1 MTPAP
6 EGAKPVAEVTAQPD
20 GGASVTVTQ
29 TEAAGLKALAA
40 VHLPFLTRAEA
51 WFGRDLAPELAEA
64 SAFLRSLA
72 ANPAEGSTL
81 TVTAPQAQTLRGL
94 LVSHIPDFSQV
105 LAVVE
110 SPVVRELLTFAKAL
124 L

>member
-1 MTPAP
+1 M
-6 EGAKPVAEVTAQPD
+6 AELNPTPD
-20 GGASVTVTQ
+20 GGASITITQ
-29 TEAAGLKALAA
+29 GETAGLKALASQ
-40 VHLPFLTRAEA
+40 HLPALQRFTS
-51 WFGRDLAPELAEA
+51 WFSRDVAPELHAA
-64 SAFLRSLA
+64 ADFLKSLA

-81 TVTAPQAQTLRGL
+81 TVTPAEAETLRGL
-94 LVSHIPDFSQV
+94 LQAHVPDFNAV